1 VGFDLVDHETAFA
14 RISEWIRRHQRHY
27 VAVANPH
34 SVLLC
39 RRDPDM
45 GLAIR
50 QAGLVLPDGVGIT
63 LAARMLGLP
72 HRGRVTGPMFML
84 NACDWGRQF
93 GHRHFFYGGRPGVAD
108 RLAGRLVQAFP
119 GLQVAGTYCPP
130 FRDMSDREQED
141 TASRMNASRPDV
153 VWVGLG
159 APKQEKWMLHNAS
172 RIDVPVMVGVGAA
185 FDFHSGNVRWA
196 PAMIRHLGL
205 EWAFR
210 LLAEPKRLWRR
221 NLDNF
226 PFLMAVLKQRFR
238 GQM

>member
-1 VGFDLVDHETAFA
+1 
-14 RISEWIRRHQRHY
+14 
-27 VAVANPH
+27 
-34 SVLLC
+34 
-39 RRDPDM
+39 
-45 GLAIR
+45 
-50 QAGLVLPDGVGIT
+50 
-63 LAARMLGLP
+63 
-72 HRGRVTGPMFML
+72 
-84 NACDWGRQF
+84 
-93 GHRHFFYGGRPGVAD
+93 
-108 RLAGRLVQAFP
+108 
-119 GLQVAGTYCPP
+119 
-130 FRDMSDREQED
+130 MSDREQED